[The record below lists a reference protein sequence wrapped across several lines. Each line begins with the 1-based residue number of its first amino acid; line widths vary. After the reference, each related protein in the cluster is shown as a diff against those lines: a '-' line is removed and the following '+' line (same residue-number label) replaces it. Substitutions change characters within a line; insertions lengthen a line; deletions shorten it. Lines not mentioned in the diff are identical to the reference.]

1 MRAYLSPDIVKGR
14 RADDGEAD
22 EEDVGLRVRE
32 GSESVVIFLPS
43 GIPQTQANGL
53 AVDHHT
59 GRVVVEPRIVSSG
72 ARQYS
77 TVPASTYTV
86 GMYSP
91 GKAFVVYDIRRHV
104 WKDAVSGEPFLHQ
117 EKKKKNTFPTAPSPV
132 TTHCA
137 DKRGQPRALTWT
149 G

>member
-1 MRAYLSPDIVKGR
+1 MRAYLSSDIVKGR

-59 GRVVVEPRIVSSG
+59 GRVVVEP
-72 ARQYS
+72 
-77 TVPASTYTV
+77 
-86 GMYSP
+86 
-91 GKAFVVYDIRRHV
+91 
-104 WKDAVSGEPFLHQ
+104 
-117 EKKKKNTFPTAPSPV
+117 
-132 TTHCA
+132 
-137 DKRGQPRALTWT
+137 
-149 G
+149 